1 MPSIRAL
8 RNAHPGET
16 AYVIG
21 KGPSLL
27 RLREDMLG
35 PGPIIALNHAILHV
49 RGWRTPLYT
58 MQKDGC
64 VPLGK
69 RHPGEPCDD
78 PLGRLT
84 VPEWPEI
91 LLVSQHESP
100 DCFAEYRPRYIFD
113 NEADFGVPWFNPSSP
128 IAARIAALMGATK
141 IVFVSHDGYTIG
153 DRRMLV
159 GDHLEQDPEEGYAI
173 NGLMAAQVCEAAGIE
188 AVWLTP

>member
-49 RGWRTPLYT
+49 RGWRSPLYT

-64 VPLGK
+64 VFCGV
-69 RHPGEPCDD
+69 RHPGKPCND
-78 PLGRLT
+78 PTGRMT
-84 VPEWPEI
+84 APVSPEI

-100 DCFAEYRPRYIFD
+100 DCFADYRPRYVFD
-113 NEADFGVPWFNPSSP
+113 NEKDFGVPWHNPSSP
-128 IAARIAALMGATK
+128 VAARIAILMGCTK
-141 IVFVSHDGYTIG
+141 VVFVSHDGYTLGDIRMLIG
-153 DRRMLV
+153 DRF
-159 GDHLEQDPEEGYAI
+159 EIDPEQFYSV
-173 NGLMAAQVCEAAGIE
+173 NGAMAAEVCREARIE
-188 AVWLTP
+188 SDWLTP